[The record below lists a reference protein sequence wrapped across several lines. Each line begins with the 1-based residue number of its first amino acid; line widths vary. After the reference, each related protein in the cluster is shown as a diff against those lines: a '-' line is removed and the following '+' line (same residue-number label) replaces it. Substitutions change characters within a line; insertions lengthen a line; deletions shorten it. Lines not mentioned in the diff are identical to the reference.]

1 MIPIK
6 QGKVTQLVDPNTR
19 VVDLLKQ
26 YGRMPVMRITPARR
40 SDQDK
45 PPSYQDIQNS
55 RRRANYAQR
64 LQGVKPAL
72 LQIYEV

>member
-6 QGKVTQLVDPNTR
+6 QGKVTQLVDEKTR

-26 YGRMPVMRITPARR
+26 YGRMPVLRITPARR

-45 PPSYQDIQNS
+45 PASYQDIQNS

-72 LQIYEV
+72 LQIWEV

>member
-6 QGKVTQLVDPNTR
+6 QGKVTQLVDPSTR

-26 YGRMPVMRITPARR
+26 YGRMPVIRITPARR

-45 PPSYQDIQNS
+45 PASYQDIQNS
-55 RRRANYAQR
+55 KRRAAYAQR